1 MVTSL
6 ALRMDGVDL
15 KCELRCKLV
24 DRLHRRQDR
33 FLPLLLEGSDGPR
46 ADVEGRAVLPNSNG
60 NLAAIRSVLSPHR
73 DPAALAGKNHRDRT
87 DEDVDTPI
95 CLFDRI
101 DLDVDGQFADQ
112 LITPIPKTVRAAA
125 GASGRTLGHRD
136 LGVERCNL
144 VEQTVCAFYRHRER
158 PIRFFAQRAVL
169 VAEEID
175 MIGETDPLLD
185 DHGSHR
191 IVERIVRQFAER
203 VEERR
208 ELRREIVVGEFVLDA
223 LDRRKKPLVD
233 HRRVLITDRVTQSG
247 LQRRINGAVDRRQ
260 SDPGSHELVATD
272 RA

>member
-1 MVTSL
+1 
-6 ALRMDGVDL
+6 
-15 KCELRCKLV
+15 
-24 DRLHRRQDR
+24 
-33 FLPLLLEGSDGPR
+33 
-46 ADVEGRAVLPNSNG
+46 
-60 NLAAIRSVLSPHR
+60 
-73 DPAALAGKNHRDRT
+73 
-87 DEDVDTPI
+87 
-95 CLFDRI
+95 
-101 DLDVDGQFADQ
+101 
-112 LITPIPKTVRAAA
+112 
-125 GASGRTLGHRD
+125 
-136 LGVERCNL
+136 
-144 VEQTVCAFYRHRER
+144 
-158 PIRFFAQRAVL
+158 
-169 VAEEID
+169 